1 MVKTYKIGYEL
12 DMSSGSSL
20 WHAITA
26 NDEYY
31 LDIPF
36 NLYSVLQYYEPNTP
50 CKILLEHMFLYTGGS
65 DIFPDSG
72 IKLRLLGLP
81 LEGSYNII
89 QNNSGQTFQS
99 FDVLG
104 EAVSVAGKN
113 SSKTLLY
120 ISREV
125 IQPDHD
131 WDLYTSTSALQQGGP
146 FLRVAFKR
154 LPGST
159 TNFTPSVNT
168 KLDLCLAFVVMD
180 DDNKTKNN
188 FIKG

>member
-20 WHAITA
+20 WQTITT

-36 NLYSVLQYYEPNTP
+36 NLYQALQFYESNTP
-50 CKILLEHMFLYTGGS
+50 VKILLEHMFLYTGGG
-65 DIFPDSG
+65 DTFPDSG
-72 IKLRLLGLP
+72 IKVRLLGLP

-89 QNNSGQTFQS
+89 QGNSGQTYQS

-104 EAVSVAGKN
+104 EAVSLAGKN
-113 SSKTLLY
+113 AAKTMLY

-131 WDLYTSTSALQQGGP
+131 FDLISTTGALQQGGP
-146 FLRVAFKR
+146 YLRVSFKR

-159 TNFTPSVNT
+159 TNFIPSVNT
-168 KLDLCLAFVVMD
+168 KLDLCLAFVVQD
-180 DDNKTKNN
+180 EFNKTKNN
-188 FIKG
+188 FMKG